1 MGQVGTIS
9 LTKADRFAAT
19 RDISGEIVTE
29 KGTNKSRTLP
39 RLVPLQGYHFP
50 RRTMSGARHNLN
62 FFCG

>member
-39 RLVPLQGYHFP
+39 GLSLYKAITSHAAQCREPD
-50 RRTMSGARHNLN
+50 TI
-62 FFCG
+62 